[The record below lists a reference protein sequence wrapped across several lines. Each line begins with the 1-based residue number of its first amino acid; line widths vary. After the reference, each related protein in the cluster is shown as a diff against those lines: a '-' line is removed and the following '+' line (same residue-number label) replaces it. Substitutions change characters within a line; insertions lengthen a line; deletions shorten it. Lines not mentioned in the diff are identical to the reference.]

1 MGERYRLF
9 MKMVEYY
16 DHLHLVPAIQIET
29 YSGEFCI
36 RLTRKCENS
45 QMTSKCFICGYVT
58 HSVRFSFILCPVY
71 AIPILCSEY
80 RDTHTNL
87 CFITYSWNALSLNT
101 LECVCV
107 SYGQKEIEFGTQL
120 TCASQWVSIA
130 LLVTLQAT
138 NVFCIFF
145 PLQNN
150 SMIHRQN
157 WQTIYVFFVSSASIC
172 IYVKHRRLHLLT
184 PSPSS
189 LFSSLHNISI
199 FINTL
204 TSNYFGWCIHWNC

>member
-107 SYGQKEIEFGTQL
+107 CVIRTKRNWIWHTANVCVTVSFHRSACHL
-120 TCASQWVSIA
+120 ASNKCV
-130 LLVTLQAT
+130 LY
-138 NVFCIFF
+138 FF
-145 PLQNN
+145 
-150 SMIHRQN
+150 
-157 WQTIYVFFVSSASIC
+157 
-172 IYVKHRRLHLLT
+172 
-184 PSPSS
+184 SPSK
-189 LFSSLHNISI
+189 
-199 FINTL
+199 
-204 TSNYFGWCIHWNC
+204 